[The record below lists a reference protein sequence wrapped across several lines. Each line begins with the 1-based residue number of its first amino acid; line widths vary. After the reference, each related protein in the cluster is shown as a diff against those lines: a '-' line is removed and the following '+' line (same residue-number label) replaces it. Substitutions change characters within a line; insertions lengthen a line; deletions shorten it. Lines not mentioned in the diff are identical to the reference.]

1 MKGLLKRLATAVFFV
16 LVMLGGLYAGRYSFV
31 LLFGIITGL
40 CLWEFY
46 CLVLSRRN
54 RADLG
59 RLLIGLALGL
69 TPSVATTIVQL
80 HLVEEVEGFIILVAL
95 LFFPI
100 VFLAFIYELY
110 TRSTQ
115 PFTNI
120 AYLVLGVVYIGVPFA
135 MLDFIA
141 FDGDYFYANT
151 VFGLLLLTWTND
163 TAAYVA
169 GSQFGKHPLFPRIS
183 PNKTWEGSLGGW
195 LITLLVAWLLSLFI
209 HDLSTLH
216 WLGLGL
222 IVAVFGSFGD
232 LIESMLKRSIAV
244 KDSGRLLPGHG
255 GMLDRF
261 DAFIFLLPYATAYLL
276 WIR

>member
-1 MKGLLKRLATAVFFV
+1 
-16 LVMLGGLYAGRYSFV
+16 MLGGLYTGRYSFV
-31 LLFGIITGL
+31 LLFGIITAA

-46 CLVLSRRN
+46 RLVLSRNN

-59 RLLIGLALGL
+59 RLFIGLALGL
-69 TPSVATTIVQL
+69 TPSAATTIVQL
-80 HLVEEVEGFIILVAL
+80 QLVQKAENFIILAAR

-110 TRSTQ
+110 TRSSQ

-120 AYLVLGVVYIGVPFA
+120 AYLVLGMVYIGVPFA
-135 MLDFIA
+135 LLDLIA

-163 TAAYVA
+163 TAAYVV
-169 GSQFGKHPLFPRIS
+169 GSRFGKHPLFPRIS
-183 PNKTWEGSLGGW
+183 PKKTWEGSAGGW
-195 LITLLVAWLLSLFI
+195 LITLLVAWGLSRFI
-209 HDLSTLH
+209 HDLSPLQ
-216 WLGLGL
+216 WMGLGL

-232 LIESMLKRSIAV
+232 LVESMLKRSVAI
-244 KDSGRLLPGHG
+244 KDSGSLLPGHG

>member
-1 MKGLLKRLATAVFFV
+1 MKGLLKRLATAIFFV
-16 LVMLGGLYAGRYSFV
+16 LVMLGGLYTGRYSFV
-31 LLFGIITGL
+31 LLFGIITAL

-46 CLVLSRRN
+46 RLVLSRRN
-54 RADLG
+54 RTDLG
-59 RLLIGLALGL
+59 RLFIGLALGL
-69 TPSVATTIVQL
+69 TPSAATTIVQL
-80 HLVEEVEGFIILVAL
+80 QLVQEVEGFIILPAL
-95 LFFPI
+95 LFFPF
-100 VFLAFIYELY
+100 VFLAFIYA
-110 TRSTQ
+110 RSPQ

-120 AYLVLGVVYIGVPFA
+120 AYLVLGVVYIGIPFA
-135 MLDFIA
+135 LLDLIA

-163 TAAYVA
+163 TAAYVV

-183 PNKTWEGSLGGW
+183 PKKTWEGSVGGW

-209 HDLSTLH
+209 HDLSALQ

-232 LIESMLKRSIAV
+232 LVESMLKRSIAI
-244 KDSGRLLPGHG
+244 KDSGHLLPGHG